1 MKPLCQGRCYCTA
14 WASQTQHAG
23 QTTLTITRSHG
34 RESYVKAAYT
44 RVCAFFDELKA
55 IAPQLTPL
63 QCWYRILTEAMKK
76 YLKGAVLKPHDLI
89 NYAS

>member
-1 MKPLCQGRCYCTA
+1 LQGVGK
-14 WASQTQHAG
+14 QTQHAG
-23 QTTLTITRSHG
+23 QTTLTITSSHG

-63 QCWYRILTEAMKK
+63 QCWYRNLSEVMKK
-76 YLKGAVLKPHDLI
+76 YLKGVVLKPPELI
-89 NYAS
+89 NDVS